1 MKRQD
6 DILRASSPIQAALD
20 EADRVAVQTDTR
32 LDHEQVF
39 AELRARIDADEA

>member
-6 DILRASSPIQAALD
+6 DLIKESSPIQTALD
-20 EADRVAVQTDTR
+20 EADRVAAQTDTR

-39 AELRARIDADEA
+39 AEIRARIDAN

>member
-6 DILRASSPIQAALD
+6 DLLKESSPIQTALD
-20 EADRVAVQTDTR
+20 EADRVAAQTDTR

-39 AELRARIDADEA
+39 AEIRARIDAN